1 MIDDPSKI
9 APEASDAHGDWF
21 MRSANLIALG
31 ALILGGLRGL
41 QSLFVFATAPA
52 SGLAATSGAVAGA
65 CAEVL
70 LYGLFGLAASALVRA
85 LGVWALSRS
94 STDRVRSPEA
104 QLSVETSARPLTPSA
119 DVVSHPGAAS
129 QLAEIR
135 RLLRDHDW
143 DAATEAVRVFRDEH
157 PADPR
162 SAEASGELERAMQAA
177 LGRLEAQLQA
187 AREVNDPDQVL
198 EIHGRMAP
206 LLDEERRNSLDVEL
220 ARWFLSIVH
229 RRLRTGRIQAD
240 VVALADR
247 IAEGFGHTTDG
258 ASLRAS
264 LPTLRR
270 SAGLCPRCAKP
281 YTGVAQ
287 ACPECLKPAPAP
299 PPSFEPD
306 ELDEPAVE
314 AHETDLFI
322 DPYNEAGE

>member
-1 MIDDPSKI
+1 MIDDPSTI
-9 APEASDAHGDWF
+9 TAEDAVAHRDWF
-21 MRSANLIALG
+21 IRSANLIALG
-31 ALILGGLRGL
+31 ALAFGGLRGL
-41 QSLFVFATAPA
+41 QSLLAITTTSAT
-52 SGLAATSGAVAGA
+52 GVAATFGAVVGA
-65 CAEVL
+65 CSEVL
-70 LYGLFGLAASALVRA
+70 LYGLLGLAASVLVRA
-85 LGVWALSRS
+85 LGVWAASQASTSRS
-94 STDRVRSPEA
+94 RSPEA
-104 QLSVETSARPLTPSA
+104 EEPVDASTRPPTPPAVAMPPVASA
-119 DVVSHPGAAS
+119 

-143 DAATEAVRVFRDEH
+143 DAATDAVRAFRDEH
-157 PADPR
+157 PSDPR
-162 SAEASGELERAMQAA
+162 SVEASSELERAMQAA
-177 LGRLEAQLQA
+177 LGRLEGQLQA
-187 AREVNDPDQVL
+187 ARDVNDPDQVL
-198 EIHGRMAP
+198 EIHGRMTP

-270 SAGLCPRCAKP
+270 SAGLCPRCARP
-281 YTGVAQ
+281 YTGVAK

-306 ELDEPAVE
+306 ELDEPPIE
-314 AHETDLFI
+314 AREPDLFVE
-322 DPYNEAGE
+322 PFNEPAG